1 MLQLLHPV
9 LGDRAL
15 RPVLQALQEVK
26 VPRAVLY
33 EFPAHSGQLFPE
45 TYFPASQYV
54 VELPPP
60 PPPPPPPELKKRR
73 LMGMAPFGMLPRL

>member
-15 RPVLQALQEVK
+15 RPVLHALHEVK

-60 PPPPPPPELKKRR
+60 LLPPPELKKRR